1 MINNTE
7 ALASF
12 IKKLQKMNTK
22 SSKYENASGINYSKS
37 FLMKLLP
44 ILLLLVNFSANLFS
58 QPNNGIIK
66 GKVIDSK
73 TNEGVPFASI
83 AVWGTKIGVIA
94 DQDGNFTFSGLK
106 PGFIV
111 LHASSIGFKPY
122 VSEGIMVTN
131 SKTVNIDILLEESS
145 LQIGEVVIKAS
156 PFRKTAESPVSA
168 RIIGIDE
175 IERNPGGNRDISKVI
190 ESFPGVASTPA
201 FRNDV
206 IVRGGGPNENRF
218 YLENVE
224 IPYLNHFSTQGASG
238 GPVGIINV
246 DFVRSVDFISG
257 AFPASRGNALSSV
270 LSFNLKDGNKDK
282 MKYRA
287 TLGASDLGLTL
298 DGPTGKNSSIIMSV
312 RRSYLQFLFS
322 ALKLPFLP
330 TYTDFQFKYKW
341 RINDKNELTVLGLGA
356 KDDFKLNLGADQTE
370 YQKYILDYLPVQ
382 TQYSYVFG
390 AVLKHF
396 TEKGYDTWV
405 LSRNY
410 LNNTQYK
417 YMNNV
422 EVDSNKVLNYLSGEG
437 EIKARYEK
445 TIIGEN
451 GFRYNFGAGLE
462 YAHYR
467 NSTYN
472 KLFTSGGTEVIDYT
486 TNLKFRK
493 YGIFGQISKSL
504 LDEKLTLS
512 FGIRTDANNYS
523 SSMANP
529 VSQMSPRFSAS
540 YAITGKLNLNMNLGR
555 YYELPPYTALGYA
568 DNSRVLVNKSNN
580 LKYIRSDHLVA
591 GIEYI
596 PIENIQISVE
606 GFHKRYSDYP
616 FSVRDSVPISSKGAD
631 YGVFGN
637 EELKS
642 FSQGQ
647 AYGVEF
653 LGRVKE
659 LMGLNLV
666 FAYTFVRS
674 EFKNYYGTYIP
685 TAWDNRQLFS
695 LTGTKKLNKNWDLGL
710 KFRYVGGAPYTPYDV
725 EKSSLKEAWDLQ
737 GQGYLDYTR
746 FNSLR
751 LKGFSQ
757 LDIRVDKRYFYKNWS
772 LMLYADIQNVLNSK
786 AAQPPI
792 LIRETDS
799 SGIPIT
805 DPSDPTRYKL
815 KYISGTSGTVL
826 PTVGIIVE
834 F

>member
-1 MINNTE
+1 
-7 ALASF
+7 
-12 IKKLQKMNTK
+12 
-22 SSKYENASGINYSKS
+22 
-37 FLMKLLP
+37 MKIVF
-44 ILLLLVNFSANLFS
+44 ILLLLISLSSNLS
-58 QPNNGIIK
+58 GQANNGTIK
-66 GKVIDSK
+66 GRVIDSK
-73 TNEGVPFASI
+73 TNQGVPFASI
-83 AVWGTKIGVIA
+83 AIWETTTGVFA
-94 DQDGNFTFSGLK
+94 DEDGNFTFSGLK

-111 LHASSIGFKPY
+111 LRASCTGFKPY

-131 SKTVNIDILLEESS
+131 SKTVNTDILLEESE
-145 LQIGEVVIKAS
+145 LNIGEVVIKAS

-218 YLENVE
+218 YLDNIE
-224 IPYLNHFSTQGASG
+224 IPYLNHFSTQGSSG

-270 LSFNLKDGNKDK
+270 LSFSLIDGNKEK
-282 MKYRA
+282 MKYKA

-298 DGPTGKNSSIIMSV
+298 DGPTGKNSSIIISV

-356 KDDFKLNLGADQTE
+356 KDDFKLNLKADQTE
-370 YQKYILDYLPVQ
+370 YQKYILDYIPVQ

-396 TEKGYDTWV
+396 TEEGYDTWV

-417 YMNNV
+417 YKNNV

-445 TIIGEN
+445 TILGDN
-451 GFRYNFGAGLE
+451 GFRINFGAGLE
-462 YAHYR
+462 YAHYT

-472 KLFTSGGTEVIDYT
+472 KIFTSNATEVINYN
-486 TNLKFRK
+486 TNLKFGK
-493 YGIFGQISKSL
+493 YGIFGQISQSL

-529 VSQMSPRFSAS
+529 VSQISPRFSAS

-568 DNSRVLVNKSNN
+568 DNSGVLVNKSNN
-580 LKYIRSDHLVA
+580 LKYIRADHLVA

-606 GFHKRYSDYP
+606 GFQKHYTDYP

-631 YGVFGN
+631 YGIFGN

-642 FSQGQ
+642 FSEGQ

-653 LGRVKE
+653 LGRIKE
-659 LMGLNLV
+659 FMGLNLV

-674 EFKNYYGTYIP
+674 EFRNYYGVYIP

-695 LTGTKKLNKNWDLGL
+695 LTGTKKLNKNWDAGL
-710 KFRYVGGAPYTPYDV
+710 KFRYVGGAPYTPYDI

-737 GQGYLDYTR
+737 GQGYLDYAK

-751 LKGFSQ
+751 LEGFSQ
-757 LDIRVDKRYFYKNWS
+757 LDIRVDKRYFFKNWA
-772 LMLYADIQNVLNSK
+772 LMLYVDIQNVLNSK
-786 AAQPPI
+786 ADQPPI

-799 SGIPIT
+799 NGIPLT
-805 DPSDPTRYKL
+805 NPSDPSRYVL